1 MKTLRLMMLIAP
13 LALSG
18 CSTLSNVHWSNM
30 APWNWF
36 GSSMTVSEKGVGE
49 LTAATPLTQ
58 EGVSEAIGSDYH
70 LRSGMKM
77 ANGSVV
83 RYFEALKDNQLA
95 LVIEG
100 DKGQLARV
108 VVLDKGI
115 PTDSGVTLGTPFH
128 TLYSKAFG
136 ACEKATGDDSAMV
149 ACKAPDSQ
157 HITYLF
163 SGQWRGPEGL
173 MPSDDAL
180 KNWTL
185 NKIVWQR

>member
-1 MKTLRLMMLIAP
+1 MKSLRLMMLIAP

-18 CSTLSNVHWSNM
+18 CSTLSNAHW

-36 GSSMTVSEKGVGE
+36 GSSLTVSEQGVGA
-49 LTAATPLTQ
+49 LTASTPLTQ
-58 EGVSEAIGSDYH
+58 DGIAGAIGSDYH

-77 ANGSVV
+77 ADGSVV
-83 RYFEALKDNQLA
+83 RYFEALKNNQLA

-100 DKGQLARV
+100 DKGQLSRV
-108 VVLDKGI
+108 VVLDKTI
-115 PTDSGVTLGTPFH
+115 PTESGVTLGTPFH
-128 TLYSKAFG
+128 ELYSKAFG
-136 ACEKATGDDSAMV
+136 ACEKASGDDEALV

-163 SGQWRGPEGL
+163 GGQWRGPQGL
-173 MPSDDAL
+173 MPSDDTL

-185 NKIVWQR
+185 NKIVWRR